1 MSSAILLDHL
11 RNEPIEG
18 NPYFAFFKDSVGRG
32 GGGDYHP
39 GIGNIFSSL
48 PEYQRGYGILPR
60 GSIPFGRVQ
69 VGEGLGSFFVN
80 MFRRAAPMI
89 QSAAKHLFR
98 GAAEI
103 GRDTLSD
110 ALAGENIKSSLKK
123 HVKTKISSSLP
134 TPIAEE
140 LNKRIGSGKKR
151 VSKSRSFSSKRRK
164 KSGKKY
170 PVLGLIS

>member
-1 MSSAILLDHL
+1 MSSAILLDQL

-18 NPYFAFFKDSVGRG
+18 NPYFAFFKESIGRG
-32 GGGDYHP
+32 KGDYHE

-60 GSIPFGRVQ
+60 GSFPFGRVQ
-69 VGEGLGSFFVN
+69 VGEGIGSFFLSL
-80 MFRRAAPMI
+80 FRKATPMI
-89 QSAAKHLFR
+89 TSAAKHLFR

-123 HVKTKISSSLP
+123 RVKTKISDTLP
-134 TPIAEE
+134 ASVAEE
-140 LNKRIGSGKKR
+140 LNKRIGSGKR
-151 VSKSRSFSSKRRK
+151 RLSKSRSSTKKRRK

-170 PVLGLIS
+170 PVLGLIN